1 MKTVIKFLCVILS
14 CIIAFSLTGCSDTKD
29 AYIYFELTETP
40 KTLDP
45 QVASINSELLI
56 IKNIHEGL
64 MRENDKGEIICG
76 IAESY
81 KKDGL
86 TYSFKLRKD
95 AKWSN
100 GEKITPKDFEFAFLR
115 ALSPETNAPFASRL
129 MCIKGA
135 SEYNSGATNNLLGIS
150 ANNDTVTITLNYD
163 DEHFLKTL
171 TTAICMPCNQSFFEE
186 SKGKYGLFADNIIS
200 SGSYKLTRWR
210 KDPFGIRLYD
220 NDDYNGFAVAK
231 NSAVFIS
238 CNKDE
243 PIIDKIN
250 GDKIDMA
257 FIDAALT
264 DKAHSLNIET
274 KEFNNICW
282 FLSLGKDFSE
292 KMRKSFALLTG
303 NEIFSSSLP
312 VGYTAAS
319 SVYPKI
325 LTNEP
330 ILSGYTTYNLEAGKN
345 LYLNELSKLPDKKF
359 PTDVVLY
366 YYDDGYV
373 KNVVTDIVGHWQS
386 NLSTFINIEAVSS
399 PELLTSQLTDQ
410 TYRMAFFPIRADSK
424 NIKEYLKNFELQY
437 DGGSLDTVQAQ
448 LLTGNKIIPVM
459 TQNTVIAYS
468 KELSN
473 VVAENGNGYI
483 DFSYIIKDKDK

>member
-14 CIIAFSLTGCSDTKD
+14 CIITFSLTGCSDTKD

-45 QVASINSELLI
+45 QVASTDSELLI

-81 KKDGL
+81 KKDGF
-86 TYSFKLRKD
+86 TYSFKLRND

-115 ALSPETNAPFASRL
+115 ALSPETNAPFSSRL

-135 SEYNSGATNNLLGIS
+135 SEYNSGATNNLSGIS
-150 ANNDTVTITLNYD
+150 VSNDTVTITLNYD

-243 PIIDKIN
+243 PIIDKISS
-250 GDKIDMA
+250 DKIDMA

-292 KMRKSFALLTG
+292 KMRKSFAMLTG

-319 SVYPKI
+319 SVYPDI
-325 LTNEP
+325 LTDEP
-330 ILSGYTTYNLEAGKN
+330 ISSGYTTYNLEAGKN

-366 YYDDGYV
+366 YYNDGYV

-410 TYRMAFFPIRADSK
+410 TYRMALFPIRADSK
-424 NIKEYLKNFELQY
+424 NIKEYLKNFGLQY

-448 LLTGNKIIPVM
+448 LLKGNKIIPVM

-468 KELSN
+468 NELSN

>member
-1 MKTVIKFLCVILS
+1 MKPIIKFLCIILS
-14 CIIAFSLTGCSDTKD
+14 CTILFSLTGCSDTKD

-45 QVASINSELLI
+45 QIASTDTELLI

-64 MRENDKGEIICG
+64 MRENDKGEIVCG

-86 TYSFKLRKD
+86 TYSFKLRKN

-100 GEKITPKDFEFAFLR
+100 GDKITADDFQFAFLR
-115 ALSPETNAPFASRL
+115 ALSPDTNAPFASRL

-135 SEYNSGATNNLLGIS
+135 SEYNSGATNSLSGVT

-163 DEHFLKTL
+163 DEQFLKTL
-171 TTAICMPCNQSFFEE
+171 TTAICMPCNQEFFNE

-210 KDPFGIRLYD
+210 KETFGIRLYD

-231 NSAVFIS
+231 NSAVFIT

-243 PIIDKIN
+243 PIIDKISS
-250 GDKIDMA
+250 DKIDMA

-274 KEFNNICW
+274 KEFNNIVW
-282 FLSLGKDFSE
+282 FLTLGKDFSE
-292 KMRKSFALLTG
+292 PMRKSFALLTG
-303 NEIFSSSLP
+303 KEIYSSSLP
-312 VGYTAAS
+312 VGYTAATS
-319 SVYPKI
+319 IYPDI
-325 LTNEP
+325 LTENP
-330 ILSGYTTYNLEAGKN
+330 ILNGYTQYNLETGKE
-345 LYLNELSKLPDKKF
+345 LYLNELGNLPDKKF
-359 PTDVVLY
+359 PNNVVLY

-373 KNVVTDIVGHWQS
+373 KNVVTDIVAHWQN

-399 PELLTSQLTDQ
+399 PEILNTQLTDQ
-410 TYRMAFFPIRADSK
+410 TYRMSLFPIRADSK
-424 NIKEYLKNFELQY
+424 NIKEYLDNFGVQY
-437 DGGSLDTVQAQ
+437 DGGGLDTLQEQ
-448 LLTGNKIIPVM
+448 LLKGNKIVPIM

-468 KELSN
+468 NELSD

>member
-1 MKTVIKFLCVILS
+1 MKKVIKLTCIVLS
-14 CIIAFSLTGCSDTKD
+14 CIFIFSLTGCSDTKD

-45 QVASINSELLI
+45 QIASTDSELLI

-64 MRENDKGEIICG
+64 MRENDKGEIVCG

-86 TYSFKLRKD
+86 TYSFTLRKD
-95 AKWSN
+95 AEWSN
-100 GEKITPKDFEFAFLR
+100 GEKITARDFEFAFLR

-135 SEYNSGATNNLLGIS
+135 SEYNSGATNTISGIS
-150 ANNDTVTITLNYD
+150 VNNDTITITLNQED
-163 DEHFLKTL
+163 NEFLKTL
-171 TTAICMPCNQSFFEE
+171 TTAICMPCNQKFFEE
-186 SKGKYGLFADNIIS
+186 SKGKYGLFADNILS
-200 SGSYKLTRWR
+200 SGSYELTRWR
-210 KDPFGIRLYD
+210 KETFGIRLYD
-220 NDDYNGFAVAK
+220 REDYTGFAVAK
-231 NSAVFIS
+231 NSAVFIT

-250 GDKIDMA
+250 NDKIDMA

-264 DKAHSLNIET
+264 EQAHSLNIKT

-292 KMRKSFALLTG
+292 PMRKSFALLTG
-303 NEIFSSSLP
+303 DEIFSSSLP
-312 VGYTAAS
+312 VGYTAAT
-319 SVYPKI
+319 SVYPDI
-325 LTNEP
+325 LTKKP
-330 ILSGYTTYNLEAGKN
+330 ISNGYTTYDLEAGKQ
-345 LYLNELSKLPDKKF
+345 LYLTELGNLPNKKF
-359 PTDVVLY
+359 PNDVVLY

-373 KNVVTDIVGHWQS
+373 KDVVIDIVGHWQS

-399 PELLTSQLTDQ
+399 ADILTSQLQDQ
-410 TYRMAFFPIRADSK
+410 SYRMALFPIRADSK
-424 NIKEYLKNFELQY
+424 NIKEYLDNFGIQYNGDNLETLQ
-437 DGGSLDTVQAQ
+437 TQ
-448 LLTGNKIIPVM
+448 LLDGHKIVPIM

-473 VVAENGNGYI
+473 VVAEIGNGYI
-483 DFSYIIKDKDK
+483 DFSYIIKDSDA